1 MIDFEKD
8 QESVIQKTENIH
20 SLADQVERLQQI
32 QEDISKNEE
41 YLKQKK
47 KELDHIS
54 GEVIPTM
61 LSEMG
66 LSYLKLTDGSSIE
79 VKTNYSATI
88 TEANK
93 EAAFNWLR
101 QNGLGDI
108 IKNEI
113 SVSFGRN
120 EDNKAAD
127 YAELAKGQGFQ
138 PTQKLKVEP
147 MTLKALVR
155 ERIEAGKEMPN
166 TVTSEIFDGEKG
178 IDVLPVHYKRQ
189 LVEWQDRGESK
200 GAPVAIHE
208 ASSDIMSKTTRDKS
222 YKDRLLNGNYI
233 ENTANH
239 FVVLLG
245 KNPTTALIS
254 MKSTQLKIS
263 RKWNSMMMG
272 IKLQGKNGLYTPPTY
287 SHIYKLK
294 TVQLTNDKG
303 TWFGWDVSMIGPVQD
318 KAVYEIAKNFATS
331 VTKGEIQVKH
341 ETAEENSKTK
351 KTLDL

>member
-66 LSYLKLTDGSSIE
+66 LSYLKLTDGLGQLSPE
-79 VKTNYSATI
+79 V
-88 TEANK
+88 NK
-93 EAAFNWLR
+93 R
-101 QNGLGDI
+101 DG
-108 IKNEI
+108 K
-113 SVSFGRN
+113 
-120 EDNKAAD
+120 
-127 YAELAKGQGFQ
+127 Y
-138 PTQKLKVEP
+138 VEGASP
-147 MTLKALVR
+147 GMIL
-155 ERIEAGKEMPN
+155 N
-166 TVTSEIFDGEKG
+166 TVTNEVFDGEKG
-178 IDVLPVHYKRQ
+178 IDVLPVFYKRQ

-200 GAPVAIHE
+200 GAPVAIHD

-222 YKDRLLNGNYI
+222 YKDRLPNGNYI

-239 FVVLLG
+239 FVVLLS
-245 KNPTTALIS
+245 KSPTTALIS
-254 MKSTQLKIS
+254 MRATQLKVS

-272 IKLQGKNGLYTPPTY
+272 IKMQGKNGLFTPPTY

-294 TVQLTNDKG
+294 TVQMSNDKG
-303 TWFGWDVSMIGPVQD
+303 TWFGWDVSMVGSIQD
-318 KAVYEIAKNFATS
+318 KAVYDIAKNFAES
-331 VTKGEIQVKH
+331 VSKGEVQAKH
-341 ETAEENSKTK
+341 ETDEAPKARK
-351 KTLDL
+351 IDL